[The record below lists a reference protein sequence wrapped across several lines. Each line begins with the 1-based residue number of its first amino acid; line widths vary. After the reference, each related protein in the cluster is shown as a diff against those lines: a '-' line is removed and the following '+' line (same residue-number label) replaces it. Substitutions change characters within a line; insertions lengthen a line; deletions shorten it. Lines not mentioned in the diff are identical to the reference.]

1 MSPVRAKLDSMID
14 CLPDA
19 ELTLLL
25 EIVQRFIPD
34 DVATPDDLEAIN
46 TARKE
51 YAAGQTIPHDA
62 INWN

>member
-19 ELTLLL
+19 DLTLLL

-34 DVATPDDLEAIN
+34 DVATPDDLEAISA
-46 TARKE
+46 ARNE
-51 YAAGQTIPHDA
+51 YAAGQTVPHSA
-62 INWN
+62 IDWN

>member
-1 MSPVRAKLDSMID
+1 MSPVREKLDSMID

-34 DVATPDDLEAIN
+34 DVATLDDLEAIN
-46 TARKE
+46 AARSE
-51 YAAGQTIPHDA
+51 YAAGQTVPHNA
-62 INWN
+62 IDWN